1 MSALRHLKVD
11 LALYRNAVRYCVLTR
26 NDPTPSVLV
35 YRSYTIDVQH
45 HTALRRCNPEG
56 RGRKSLRDHGPE
68 QFADSPSSY
77 PRAQNAIT
85 VFLFQDVAS
94 PHRFGLK
101 FSPSTPRFSP
111 STPRRCLSDDYPSV
125 RAAAL
130 KLACRIGSD
139 FADVELYRGHE
150 CAPDGLCGKARLC
163 DNAFMQACSLVFDAD
178 TSVRVAACS
187 QLGRIPGVSPQYL
200 LQTLTKK
207 MLTANQVQKSQSQ
220 KDRKPETQSYR
231 KPEPQNSTP

>member
-1 MSALRHLKVD
+1 
-11 LALYRNAVRYCVLTR
+11 VRYCVLTL
-26 NDPTPSVLV
+26 NDPTPSVLL
-35 YRSYTIDVQH
+35 YRSYTTGVQH
-45 HTALRRCNPEG
+45 HTAMRRCNPGG

-68 QFADSPSSY
+68 QFADSPPSY
-77 PRAQNAIT
+77 PCAQNAIT
-85 VFLFQDVAS
+85 VFLSKDVAS

-101 FSPSTPRFSP
+101 FSP

-150 CAPDGLCGKARLC
+150 CAPDGLFGKARLC

-207 MLTANQVQKSQSQ
+207 MLTANQVQNSQPQ
-220 KDRKPETQSYR
+220 KDRKPKTQSDR